1 MSWLFLPIKDELVVS
16 LEGSKARLKDSQH
29 RYRDLGVATFLKR
42 TCNNFALAGDAF
54 LTVGDEPIHL
64 R

>member
-1 MSWLFLPIKDELVVS
+1 MSWLFLPIKDELAMP
-16 LEGSKARLKDSQH
+16 LEGSKARLKGSQH
-29 RYRDLGVATFLKR
+29 RYRDLGVATFLKP

-54 LTVGDEPIHL
+54 LAVGDEPIHL